1 MTTDFYVDRA
11 KPEVDFRLYAD
22 EANPNRFF
30 LEAGAD
36 KSNCTFQFNGEARQA
51 AQGNKVLFAID
62 SEKSSAI
69 LRVSDP
75 AGNKNF
81 KQINLANYYSRGGN
95 NNKNI
100 SDELASLLFSPE
112 NIFAT
117 DSGREAVKSNLGLAM
132 GGINKY

>member
-22 EANPNRFF
+22 GSNPNRFF
-30 LEAGAD
+30 LEASAD
-36 KSNCTFQFNGEARQA
+36 KNNCTFQFNGEARQA
-51 AQGNKVLFAID
+51 MQGNKVLFAID

-69 LRVSDP
+69 LRVRDQ

-81 KQINLANYYSRGGN
+81 KQISLANYYPGSGS
-95 NNKNI
+95 NKNNI
-100 SDELASLLFSPE
+100 SDKLAGLMSAPE
-112 NIFAT
+112 NIFAD
-117 DSGREAVKSNLGLAM
+117 DSGREALKNNLNIAM